1 MSSSGSDL
9 AGLRIIV
16 TRAKKQSAGLTAVLQ
31 EHGATV
37 IHLPTIS
44 IAPPESLAEADAGAQ
59 WLADG
64 AYRWLAFTSVNG
76 VDRFLDRLEELGVEI
91 PPTTEV
97 AAVGRA
103 TARRLAARAVPAA
116 LVPPR
121 HTSLDLARQLGSGPG
136 RVLIPRAAGAPPAMP
151 DALRRAGWT
160 VDEVAVYRT
169 VPAPAATHT
178 VATAR
183 AGQFDVVT
191 FTSASTVRYFVNVVG
206 PPATIG
212 LGGGPGTGDEKVVAC
227 IGPVTA
233 EAALSLGVRVDLVAP
248 QQSVDGLVAALRH
261 HFGRRSA

>member
-1 MSSSGSDL
+1 MTSGRGDL

-16 TRAKKQSAGLTAVLQ
+16 TRAKDQSAGLTAVLQ

-44 IAPPESLAEADAGAQ
+44 IAPPESVAEADAGARR
-59 WLADG
+59 LADG

-76 VDRFLDRLEELGVEI
+76 VERFLDRLGELGIEI
-91 PPTTEV
+91 PPATEV
-97 AAVGRA
+97 AAVGRT
-103 TARRLAARAVPAA
+103 TARCLAARGVRAA
-116 LVPPR
+116 LVPSR
-121 HTSLDLARQLGSGPG
+121 HTSLDLARELGPGAG

-169 VPAPAATHT
+169 VPAPAATPAVT
-178 VATAR
+178 IAR

-191 FTSASTVRYFVNVVG
+191 FSSASTVRYFVNVVG
-206 PPATIG
+206 PPAAIG
-212 LGGGPGTGDEKVVAC
+212 LGGGPGAGDEKVVAC

-248 QQSVDGLVAALRH
+248 QHTVDGLVAALRH